1 MALIKDFREGDRLSQ
16 VVLCKYKQLG
26 TARNGKNYYALSFQ
40 DKTGIVDAKIWD
52 LGPGIDHFEALDYIY
67 IDGEVTSFNGALQ
80 INVKRVRKASEGEY
94 VPADFFPCSK
104 RDAKQ
109 MYEELLEI
117 IAQVK
122 NTYLN
127 QLLQKIFVDD
137 HEFIKRFKEHSAAKS
152 VHHNFIGGLLEH
164 TLNVTKIAKNYI
176 TIYPEMSEDLLVTA
190 ALCHDIGKV
199 HELSSFPEND
209 YTDDGQLIG
218 HIIIGYEII
227 SNHIK
232 SIAGFPKKTASELRH
247 CLLAHHGKLEF
258 GSPKKPMIIE
268 AMALNLA
275 DEADAKIMM
284 FSSATEDLAANEWKY
299 NRFVENNIRKTNT

>member
-1 MALIKDFREGDRLSQ
+1 MTLIKDFREGDRLSQ

-127 QLLQKIFVDD
+127 QLLQKIFIDD
-137 HEFIKRFKEHSAAKS
+137 QEFIKRFKEHSAAKS

>member
-127 QLLQKIFVDD
+127 QLLQKIFIDD
-137 HEFIKRFKEHSAAKS
+137 QEFIKRFKEHSAAKS